1 VQVELENTA
10 SRLEEE
16 LESTGGARN
25 MLAKLQAEL
34 QQNKSRFEKEL
45 AARTEELDESRSD
58 IDKNNNNN
66 HNQS

>member
-45 AARTEELDESRSD
+45 AARTEELEESRSD
-58 IDKNNNNN
+58 I
-66 HNQS
+66 